1 MSDTY
6 VFLALGAICAGVS
19 VFALVLATRS
29 RRSGAVQ
36 RVQSVI
42 DFSLNVGVDTG
53 GTDVSMY
60 LDNEPKQ
67 GALSAFATRL
77 GSLFSGRF
85 TAMSEEAIREQLMAA
100 GMYTASPRTVLG
112 YRVLAL
118 LGAPTLAYL
127 LVGAKSV
134 MNVMIILLAVF
145 AGWVLPVTYVQ
156 RKARHRIATID
167 RALPDLIDL
176 MCVMIEAGLSFPSA
190 MRMAA
195 DQFGPPLTDELR
207 LTLQEQT
214 MGLGIAEALSHMA
227 ERADT
232 PAMKSFVRA
241 MTQGD
246 RMGISMGQIMR
257 NLSHEMRSRRRSS
270 AEERA
275 QKTPIKML
283 FPLVFLI
290 FPSLFIVLMAPAV
303 INLVHNLKGGF

>member
-1 MSDTY
+1 MTY
-6 VFLALGAICAGVS
+6 LYLVLGAIFVGVA
-19 VFALVLATRS
+19 VTAVVLSTRKS
-29 RRSGAVQ
+29 TGSAVE

-42 DFSLNVGVDTG
+42 DFSLTAGLSQG
-53 GTDVSMY
+53 GTDVSLY
-60 LDNEPKQ
+60 LDNEPKR
-67 GALSAFATRL
+67 GLLSTLATRL

-85 TAMSEEAIREQLMAA
+85 TTMSEEAIREQLMAA
-100 GMYTASPRTVLG
+100 GMYTASPRTVMG

-118 LGAPTLAYL
+118 IGAPVLMFL
-127 LVGAKSV
+127 LVGLHTALDGL
-134 MNVMIILLAVF
+134 MIALALF

-156 RKARHRIATID
+156 RKARLRIDTID

-176 MCVMIEAGLSFPSA
+176 MCVMIEAGLSFPAS
-190 MRMAA
+190 MRLSA

-214 MGLGIAEALSHMA
+214 MGLSIAEALQHMA

-232 PAMKSFVRA
+232 PAVRAFVRA
-241 MTQGD
+241 MSQGE

-257 NLSHEMRSRRRSS
+257 ALSHEMRARRRSR

-275 QKTPIKML
+275 QKTPVLML

-290 FPSLFIVLMAPAV
+290 FPALFIVLMTPAV
-303 INLVHNLKGGF
+303 ISLMHNLKGF

>member
-1 MSDTY
+1 MTY
-6 VFLALGAICAGVS
+6 LYLALGAICAGVS
-19 VFALVLATRS
+19 VCAALLAARS
-29 RRSGAVQ
+29 RRSAAVD
-36 RVQSVI
+36 RVQAVI
-42 DFSLNVGVDTG
+42 DFSLNAGRQST

-60 LDNEPKQ
+60 LETEPKH
-67 GALSAFATRL
+67 GLLSSLATRL
-77 GSLFSGRF
+77 GSLFSGRY
-85 TAMSEEAIREQLMAA
+85 TAMGEESIREQLMAA
-100 GMYTASPRTVLG
+100 GMYTASPRTVMG

-118 LGAPTLAYL
+118 LGAPTVAYL
-127 LVGAKSV
+127 LVGTRS
-134 MNVMIILLAVF
+134 MLDMLIILLAVF

-156 RKARHRIATID
+156 RKARHRIETID

-176 MCVMIEAGLSFPSA
+176 MCVMIEAGLSFPAA
-190 MRMAA
+190 MRLSA

-214 MGLGIAEALSHMA
+214 MGLSIAEALSHMS

-241 MTQGD
+241 MSQGD

-257 NLSHEMRSRRRSS
+257 NLAHEMRSRRRAT

-275 QKTPIKML
+275 QKTPVKML

-290 FPSLFIVLMAPAV
+290 FPSLFIVLMTPAV
-303 INLVHNLKGGF
+303 INLMHNLKGGF